1 MDKVYELINCDIKVC
16 LDEGLIRIYSDKAF
30 WRYLDDEVALRTL
43 ELVKVIKTDYQKEF
57 NKSLKISDNSFMV
70 EIWAHVYSDYFGL
83 LIKRNLKI
91 KWIQN
96 LVQKGIERAEIIDC
110 GEKKFDTNRWVWDV
124 LAHFKPIILLFL
136 PKNISNKNLKN

>member
-1 MDKVYELINCDIKVC
+1 MDKVYELRNYDIKVC
-16 LDEGLIRIYSDKAF
+16 LDEGLIRVYSDKGL
-30 WRYLDDEVALRTL
+30 WRYLDGEIALRTL
-43 ELVKVIKTDYQKEF
+43 ELVKFIKMDYQKEF

-91 KWIQN
+91 KLIQK
-96 LVQKGIERAEIIDC
+96 LIQKGIERAEIIDC
-110 GEKKFDTNRWVWDV
+110 GEKKLDTNRWVWDF
-124 LAHFKPIILLFL
+124 LAHFKPIISLFL

>member
-1 MDKVYELINCDIKVC
+1 MDKVYELRNCDIKVG
-16 LDEGLIRIYSDKAF
+16 LDEGLIRIYSDKAL
-30 WRYLDDEVALRTL
+30 WRHLDGEVALRTL

-57 NKSLKISDNSFMV
+57 DKSLKISDNSLMV

-96 LVQKGIERAEIIDC
+96 LIQKGIERAEIIDC
-110 GEKKFDTNRWVWDV
+110 GEKKFDTNRWVWDF
-124 LAHFKPIILLFL
+124 LAHFKPVISLFL
-136 PKNISNKNLKN
+136 PKKISNKNLKN